1 MLLGAACTGII
12 GGESEPGEDAV
23 SRQTTPAPGGLRRLT
38 SSQYVESVRSLL
50 GDEAAAA
57 AAPPDDA
64 ELHGFDVIAA
74 AQLALPASAVEQYE
88 SSARAVAK
96 AAVAAGAK
104 PTCAPTV
111 PDDAPCL
118 RQFVEA
124 FGLYAWRRPL
134 TATEIDIVTN
144 SAHASATHPD
154 VSSFDAGVE
163 AAIATF
169 LQSPHFLYIVELG
182 EGDGERRTLTSFELV
197 TRMSFFLLGRTPDAE
212 ALRFA
217 KTEDLGDDE
226 TVRALARLMVTEEEA
241 KVALTRFFAA
251 RYRLRDLDG
260 ISKNAETYPS
270 FDAALGASMREETL
284 RLVAD
289 VMVERDADARELFT
303 ADYTFVDARLAELY
317 GMEAPA
323 SGFERRSLVD
333 EQERG
338 GILGHA
344 SWLTRLSHP
353 QTTSPTRRGLF
364 VRTAFLCDE
373 IPPPPPGVETKLPE
387 AAPEA
392 KTKREQLER
401 HQEDPSCASCHRLI
415 DDIGLALERYDAI
428 GAFRETDGGEPIDT
442 ESEMD
447 DLGSFASA
455 RELGEILAA
464 DPRAMQ
470 CLVRQLFRGSMGHIE
485 TAGESVAIEA
495 LTEAF
500 EASGR
505 RVSDLLVEIAAS
517 PAFRMVGPPK

>member
-1 MLLGAACTGII
+1 MLWGAACTGLI
-12 GGESEPGEDAV
+12 GGDGEPGEDAV

-38 SSQYVESVRSLL
+38 QSQYVESVRSLL
-50 GDEAAAA
+50 GDGAAAV

-88 SSARAVAK
+88 ASARAIAK

-134 TATEIDIVTN
+134 TALEIDIVTE
-144 SAHASATHPD
+144 AALASATHPD
-154 VSSFDAGVE
+154 VSSFAAGIE
-163 AAIATF
+163 AAIATL

-182 EGDGERRTLTSFELV
+182 EGDGERRSLTPFELV
-197 TRMSFFLLGRTPDAE
+197 TRMSFFLLGRTPDAD
-212 ALRFA
+212 ALRYA
-217 KTEDLGDDE
+217 AAEDLGDAE
-226 TVRALARLMVTEEEA
+226 VVRALAREMVADDTAKSALM
-241 KVALTRFFAA
+241 RFFAA
-251 RYRLRDLDG
+251 RYRLRDLDD
-260 ISKNAETYPS
+260 ISKNAELYPS
-270 FDAALGASMREETL
+270 FDGALGASMREETL

-317 GMEAPA
+317 GMPPPA

-333 EQERG
+333 AQARA
-338 GILGHA
+338 GIVGHA

-353 QTTSPTRRGLF
+353 ATTSPTRRGLF

-373 IPPPPPGVETKLPE
+373 IPPPPPGVATKLPE
-387 AAPEA
+387 PGPEA
-392 KTKREQLER
+392 KTKREQLKR

-415 DDIGLALERYDAI
+415 DDIGLALEGYDAI
-428 GAFRETDGGEPIDT
+428 GAFRETDGGAPIDT
-442 ESEMD
+442 DSAVD
-447 DLGSFASA
+447 DLGSFESA
-455 RELGEILAA
+455 RALGEILAD
-464 DPRAMQ
+464 DPRTMQ
-470 CLVRQLFRGSMGHIE
+470 CLVRQLFRGSMGHLE
-485 TAGESVAIEA
+485 TPGEKVNLEA
-495 LTEAF
+495 LGDAF
-500 EASGR
+500 EASGH
-505 RVSDLLVEIAAS
+505 RVSDLLVEITAS